1 MNVRY
6 PSQNSKDNVE
16 KRLAYWVNNQRQQFH
31 GRRGRVMNDARRE
44 ILESLPGW
52 TWGRKA
58 KKKLNVKGFV
68 AIGPPLYEAAKA
80 IYSA

>member
-1 MNVRY
+1 M
-6 PSQNSKDNVE
+6 D
-16 KRLAYWVNNQRQQFH
+16 
-31 GRRGRVMNDARRE
+31 
-44 ILESLPGW
+44 LEVQ
-52 TWGRKA
+52 KA